1 MVVCGQSFS
10 EPVLE
15 RLRQTLQ
22 REPKLSRRA
31 LSRRLCAW
39 LDWKGANGRPKEM
52 SARCALLRLHRRGVL
67 NLPSAQPG
75 PARRRRLPR
84 PPALLSVRGSVE
96 ALQNLEL
103 VPVGGPRSASAR
115 LWKQLIAVHH
125 YLGYRPA
132 CGAQQRYLIQCTQGV
147 LGALSFSAAAWR
159 LAARDQW
166 IGWSDAARRAHLQQ
180 VVANDRFLILPS
192 VRVKNLASRVLAL
205 AAARLPEDWEA
216 RYGYRPLL
224 LETFVQRDRFAGTCY
239 RAANWIAVGTTAGR
253 SRQDRQH
260 QAAVPRKTVFLYP
273 LVTDAPRQLRVE
285 PAAAPAPESCAAPVA
300 GPPADWA
307 EAELGQAGLG
317 DARLQRRLLVVAR
330 DFWAR
335 PTAPIPQACGS
346 RAKTKAAY
354 RLFAH
359 PTMRLDTV
367 LGAHYTAT
375 QARVREQTV
384 VLAVQ
389 DTTTLNYSAH
399 PATEHLGP
407 ITNRAEG
414 WVGLHLHSTMAY
426 DGTGTALGLLAVQCW
441 ARDPKD
447 FGKKHRRHQLPIEA
461 KESVKWLKSY
471 QAACAVAQ
479 ACPGTTVVSVGD
491 READLY
497 ELFVAA
503 REAAVG
509 GKRRAEV
516 LVRAMRERTLAE
528 ADTRVW
534 AWLPQQ
540 AAAGHIQVRVP
551 ARGGRPARVARL
563 AVRHAAV
570 QLKPPSGK
578 KSLGGIAV
586 WAVLAQEVGAPQ
598 GFEPLCWQLLTTVS
612 VASFDRAVELLRWY
626 AQRFQIE
633 VFHRTLKSG
642 CRMETR
648 QLREAGR
655 LEACLAVDLVVAWRL
670 VHLTKRGRETPTA
683 PCTVFFQEVQWQVLV
698 AAVARVSGALPQ
710 PPPPP
715 LQEAVRMVARLGG
728 FLGRKS
734 DGEPG
739 VTTLWRG
746 WQRLEDMVA
755 GWQLARAFAHRARHP
770 VSSDRRYG

>member
-15 RLRQTLQ
+15 RLRQTIQ

-31 LSRRLCAW
+31 LSRRLCEW
-39 LDWKGANGRPKEM
+39 LDWKSPNGRLKEM

-67 NLPSAQPG
+67 RLPPARPG
-75 PARRRRLPR
+75 PARRRRLPVPSPL
-84 PPALLSVRGSVE
+84 PPVRGSVE
-96 ALQNLEL
+96 ALRDLDL

-115 LWKQLIAVHH
+115 LWKQLIAAHH

-132 CGAQQRYLIQCTQGV
+132 CGAQQRYLVHCTQGV

-166 IGWSDAARRAHLQQ
+166 IGWSEAARRAHLHQ
-180 VVANDRFLILPS
+180 VVANDRLLILPS

-205 AAARLPEDWEA
+205 AAARLPEDWQG

-224 LETFVQRDRFAGTCY
+224 LETFVQCDRFAGTCY
-239 RAANWIAVGTTAGR
+239 RAANWMAVGPTAGR

-273 LVTDAPRQLRVE
+273 LAADARRRLSVE
-285 PAAAPAPESCAAPVA
+285 PATMPGPGSCAAPVA

-335 PTAPIPQACGS
+335 PAAPIPQACGS
-346 RAKTKAAY
+346 RAKTKAAD

-359 PTMRLDTV
+359 PAMQ
-367 LGAHYTAT
+367 LGAVLRSHYAAT
-375 QARVREQTV
+375 QARVASQTV

-399 PATEHLGP
+399 PATAHLGP

-414 WVGLHLHSTMAY
+414 WLGLHLHSTMAY
-426 DGTGTALGLLAVQCW
+426 DGTGTALGLLEVQCW

-491 READLY
+491 READVY

-503 REAAVG
+503 REAGAG
-509 GKRRAEV
+509 GARRAEV
-516 LVRAMRERTLAE
+516 LVRAMRERTLADS
-528 ADTRVW
+528 DTRVW
-534 AWLPQQ
+534 AWLPRQ
-540 AAAGHIQVRVP
+540 AVAGHIKVSVP
-551 ARGGRPARVARL
+551 ARAGRPARVARL
-563 AVRHAAV
+563 AVRYAAV
-570 QLKPPSGK
+570 ELKPPTDK
-578 KSLGGIAV
+578 KSLDGVAV
-586 WAVLAQEVGAPQ
+586 WAVRAQEVGAPK
-598 GFEPLCWQLLTTVS
+598 GIEPLCWQLLTTLS
-612 VASFDRAVELLRWY
+612 VASFDRAVETLRWY

-648 QLREAGR
+648 QLREADR

-670 VHLTKRGRETPTA
+670 VHLTKLGRETPTA

-698 AAVARVSGALPQ
+698 AAVAGDSGALPQ
-710 PPPPP
+710 PPP

-755 GWQLARAFAHRARHP
+755 GWQLAHAFSTRPRRS

>member
-15 RLRQTLQ
+15 RLRLTIQ

-31 LSRRLCAW
+31 LSRRLCEW
-39 LDWKGANGRPKEM
+39 LGWKSPNGRLKEM
-52 SARCALLRLHRRGVL
+52 SARCALLRLHRQGLLR
-67 NLPSAQPG
+67 LPSARRG
-75 PARRRRLPR
+75 PARRRRLPAPAPL
-84 PPALLSVRGSVE
+84 PPVRGSVE
-96 ALQNLEL
+96 ALQDLEL

-115 LWKQLIAVHH
+115 LWKQLIAAHH
-125 YLGYRPA
+125 YLSYRPA
-132 CGAQQRYLIQCTQGV
+132 CGAQQRYLVRCTQGV

-166 IGWSDAARRAHLQQ
+166 IGWSDAARRAHLPE

-205 AAARLPEDWEA
+205 AATRLPEDWQA

-224 LETFVQRDRFAGTCY
+224 LETFVQSDRFAGTCY
-239 RAANWIAVGTTAGR
+239 RAANWVAVGPTAGR

-260 QAAVPRKTVFLYP
+260 RAGVPRKTVFLYP
-273 LVTDAPRQLRVE
+273 LVAEARGRLRVE
-285 PAAAPAPESCAAPVA
+285 PAASPGPVSCAAQGSVPPV
-300 GPPADWA
+300 DWA

-335 PTAPIPQACGS
+335 PTASIPQACGG

-354 RLFAH
+354 RLFDH
-359 PTMRLDTV
+359 PAMQLDAV
-367 LGAHYTAT
+367 LRPHYAAT
-375 QARVREQTV
+375 QGRVASRAV

-399 PATEHLGP
+399 PATEDLGP

-414 WVGLHLHSTMAY
+414 WLGLHLHSTMAY
-426 DGTGTALGLLAVQCW
+426 DGTGTALGLLDVQCW

-447 FGKKHRRHQLPIEA
+447 FGKKHRRHQLPIEQ

-491 READLY
+491 READVY

-503 REAAVG
+503 RDAVVG

-528 ADTRVW
+528 SDTRVW
-534 AWLPQQ
+534 AWLPRQGV
-540 AAAGHIQVRVP
+540 AGHIKVSVP
-551 ARGGRPARVARL
+551 ARAGRPARVARL
-563 AVRHAAV
+563 AVRYAAV
-570 QLKPPSGK
+570 ELKPPTDK
-578 KSLGGIAV
+578 KPLGGVAV
-586 WAVLAQEVGAPQ
+586 GAVLAQEVGAPKDV
-598 GFEPLCWQLLTTVS
+598 EPLCWQLLTTLP
-612 VASFDRAVELLRWY
+612 VASFERAVEMLRWY

-648 QLREAGR
+648 QLREADR

-670 VHLTKRGRETPTA
+670 VHLTKLGRETPTA

-698 AAVARVSGALPQ
+698 AALARDPAALPQ
-710 PPPPP
+710 PPP

-755 GWQLARAFAHRARHP
+755 GWQLAHAFPPRSHRP

>member
-15 RLRQTLQ
+15 RLRLTIQ

-31 LSRRLCAW
+31 LSRRLCEW
-39 LDWKGANGRPKEM
+39 LDWKSPNGRLKEM
-52 SARCALLRLHRRGVL
+52 SARCALLRLHRRRL
-67 NLPSAQPG
+67 LRLPPARRG
-75 PARRRRLPR
+75 PARRRRLPAPAPL
-84 PPALLSVRGSVE
+84 PPVRGSVE
-96 ALQNLEL
+96 ALQDLEL

-115 LWKQLIAVHH
+115 LWKQLIAAHH

-132 CGAQQRYLIQCTQGV
+132 CGAQQRYLVRCTQGV

-159 LAARDQW
+159 LAARDRW
-166 IGWSDAARRAHLQQ
+166 IGWSDAARRVHLPQ

-205 AAARLPEDWEA
+205 AAMRLPENWQA

-224 LETFVQRDRFAGTCY
+224 LETFVQSDRFAGTCY
-239 RAANWIAVGTTAGR
+239 RAANWVAVGPTAGR

-260 QAAVPRKTVFLYP
+260 RAAVPRKTVFVYP
-273 LVTDAPRQLRVE
+273 LVADARGRLRVK
-285 PAAAPAPESCAAPVA
+285 PAASPGPVSCAAQVS
-300 GPPADWA
+300 GPPVDWA

-335 PTAPIPQACGS
+335 PTASIPQACGG

-354 RLFAH
+354 RLFDH
-359 PTMRLDTV
+359 PAMQLDAV
-367 LGAHYTAT
+367 LRPHYAAT
-375 QARVREQTV
+375 QARVASRAV

-399 PATEHLGP
+399 PATEDLGP

-414 WVGLHLHSTMAY
+414 WLGLHLHSTMAY
-426 DGTGTALGLLAVQCW
+426 DGTGTALGLLDVQCW

-447 FGKKHRRHQLPIEA
+447 FGKKHRRHRLPIEQ

-491 READLY
+491 READVY

-509 GKRRAEV
+509 GQRRAEV

-528 ADTRVW
+528 SDTRIW
-534 AWLPQQ
+534 AWLPRQKV
-540 AAAGHIQVRVP
+540 AGHIQVSVP
-551 ARGGRPARVARL
+551 ARAGRPARVARL
-563 AVRHAAV
+563 AVRYAAV
-570 QLKPPSGK
+570 ELKPPTDK
-578 KSLGGIAV
+578 KPLGGVAV
-586 WAVLAQEVGAPQ
+586 WAVLAQEVGAPKDV
-598 GFEPLCWQLLTTVS
+598 EPLCWQLLTTLP
-612 VASFDRAVELLRWY
+612 VASFERAVEMLRWY

-648 QLREAGR
+648 QLREADR

-670 VHLTKRGRETPTA
+670 VHLTKLGRETPTA

-698 AAVARVSGALPQ
+698 AALARDPAALPQ
-710 PPPPP
+710 PPP

-728 FLGRKS
+728 FLGRNS

-755 GWQLARAFAHRARHP
+755 GWQLAHAFPTRSHRP